1 MAKVSLRSA
10 SIYCLVVWVAIWLL
24 FLLMRFSVLNIT
36 GIPGVGMVLLGA
48 LVVALLAPIMAM
60 GLAVVGLV
68 RQPKVSLNWIV
79 FGCATAALFGQVLLF
94 LITKW
99 M

>member
-1 MAKVSLRSA
+1 MARISLRTSA
-10 SIYCLVVWVAIWLL
+10 IYCLVIWVAIWIL
-24 FLLMRFSVLNIT
+24 FLLMRLSVLNIT
-36 GIPGVGMVLLGA
+36 GVSGVGVVLLGA